1 MALVSHL
8 HSYFPSLYSSLSTA
22 TLVLEVDKVSQASS
36 TTLFFPFQ
44 VFTDR
49 PPPLVCSA
57 LCVFYASSNFVLREG
72 GWFSGLRNS
81 TSFACFATFLVL
93 VFVDWIGFGWVGL
106 EIAMFFCLPSY
117 VHPSI
122 VRALLFEIYPF

>member
-1 MALVSHL
+1 MGTRAYVLD
-8 HSYFPSLYSSLSTA
+8 FPQTVQNRIFEVDSLS
-22 TLVLEVDKVSQASS
+22 LSPSH
-36 TTLFFPFQ
+36 
-44 VFTDR
+44 